1 MRYADAELQM
11 SHPGRSV
18 FKDANQQLAIFRTP
32 KKAAHGGL
40 VPALHDA
47 REETLFLFGLTLSAA
62 IIQWQQGN
70 ELPNARIWSM
80 VLLIQAI
87 PYAASLLV
95 SIVSAFPGLPANIV
109 GPMNSMSNS
118 TLQDD
123 SQLVHGVTD
132 PKINKT
138 LSQI

>member
-1 MRYADAELQM
+1 LAL
-11 SHPGRSV
+11 SHTIAQAMLRGMLTNSLP
-18 FKDANQQLAIFRTP
+18 FFRTP
-32 KKAAHGGL
+32 KKAVHGGL
-40 VPALHDA
+40 VRALHDA
-47 REETLFLFGLTLSAA
+47 REETLFLFGLTLSAG
-62 IIQWQQGN
+62 IIEWQQGS
-70 ELPNARIWSM
+70 ELPDARIWSM

-109 GPMNSMSNS
+109 GPMDSMSNS

-132 PKINKT
+132 PKINKIP
-138 LSQI
+138 SQI